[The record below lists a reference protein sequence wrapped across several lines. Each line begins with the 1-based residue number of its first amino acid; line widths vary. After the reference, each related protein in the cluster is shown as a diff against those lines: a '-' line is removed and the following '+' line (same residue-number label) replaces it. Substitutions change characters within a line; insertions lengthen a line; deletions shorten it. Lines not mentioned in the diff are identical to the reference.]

1 LSGINQKRSHRHILV
16 SLNRARGAIM
26 SSCFESMVNE
36 MVRWGTTS
44 ELKEKAPEE
53 GAGDAMREDDEL
65 DLDDEVDAD
74 EEVSSWPSS
83 GRSISAAAKKTG
95 AGSA

>member
-1 LSGINQKRSHRHILV
+1 
-16 SLNRARGAIM
+16 M

-53 GAGDAMREDDEL
+53 GAAEERDEDDEL
-65 DLDDEVDAD
+65 DLDDEIDAD
-74 EEVSSWPSS
+74 EESTPWPSS
-83 GRSISAAAKKTG
+83 GRSHPTAAKKTG
-95 AGSA
+95 AGSV